1 MARIQRIQHKRKT
14 VAIVGDGQTERI
26 YFADV
31 KDTDRPANL
40 AIFPDYPRKI
50 GSYAGVLKRAV
61 ELADKDYDNVFALI
75 DMDKIFQDNQH
86 AAYLQAKG
94 EARARGVIVLE
105 NNPCFELWIL
115 LHFVHTGKLFQN
127 CGEVE
132 NEIKKAGRIPG
143 YDKSEKFQV
152 GARLY
157 GNYRDRLRDSAV
169 PNARLL
175 EDNRAGKD
183 QLYPR
188 AETFR
193 FFEWYLGLDAYVAKN
208 G

>member
-1 MARIQRIQHKRKT
+1 MTRKQPIQPKREA

-31 KDTDRPANL
+31 KDTDRPATL
-40 AIFPDYPRKI
+40 AIFPDYPRTI

-61 ELADKDYDNVFALI
+61 ELADKDYDHVFALI
-75 DMDKIFQDNQH
+75 DMDKIFQDNQQ
-86 AAYLQAKG
+86 AAYLQAKAA
-94 EARARGVIVLE
+94 ARARGIIVLE

-115 LHFVHTGKLFQN
+115 LHFVHTGRLFQN

-132 NEIKKAGRIPG
+132 HEIKKAGRLQG

-157 GNYRDRLRDSAV
+157 ANYRDRLKDAAV

-175 EDNRAGKD
+175 ENNRADKD

-188 AETFR
+188 AEIFR
-193 FFEWYLGLDAYVAKN
+193 FFEWYLGMDAYIAKN
-208 G
+208 E